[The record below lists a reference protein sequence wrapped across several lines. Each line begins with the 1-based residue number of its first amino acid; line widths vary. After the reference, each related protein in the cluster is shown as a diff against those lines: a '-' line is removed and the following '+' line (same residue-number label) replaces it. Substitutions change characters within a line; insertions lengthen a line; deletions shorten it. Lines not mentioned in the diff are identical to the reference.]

1 MTAVPLLNRP
11 AYSTTIENTRRKHG
25 FIDSNVAS
33 LKQGGLRIAN
43 GVPMSSS
50 EFIYKKMASL
60 EQSGAGR
67 FQETAG
73 KFDAA
78 RQMPRTVVHE
88 LNNILTI
95 IQGYADRLL
104 LKHGEDPTLQPQ
116 LRMIFESAR
125 RAAVLI
131 REAAPQ
137 AQNVTHQQ
145 NLPPPPSPA

>member
-1 MTAVPLLNRP
+1 MFIPSKKVACELLH
-11 AYSTTIENTRRKHG
+11 KM
-25 FIDSNVAS
+25 
-33 LKQGGLRIAN
+33 
-43 GVPMSSS
+43 PMQSS

-67 FQETAG
+67 FQETAC
-73 KFDAA
+73 KYDPA

-104 LKHGEDPTLQPQ
+104 HKHREDPVLQPQ

-125 RAAVLI
+125 RAAALI
-131 REAAPQ
+131 HEAMPP
-137 AQNVTHQQ
+137 AQDLTSRQ
-145 NLPPPPSPA
+145 NPPPPQTPA

>member
-1 MTAVPLLNRP
+1 M
-11 AYSTTIENTRRKHG
+11 
-25 FIDSNVAS
+25 
-33 LKQGGLRIAN
+33 KQDGLRIAN

-67 FQETAG
+67 FHGTAC
-73 KFDAA
+73 KSDSA
-78 RQMPRTVVHE
+78 QPMSRTVVHE
-88 LNNILTI
+88 LNNILAI

-125 RAAVLI
+125 RAAALI
-131 REAAPQ
+131 REAAPP
-137 AQNVTHQQ
+137 AQNLTHRQ
-145 NLPPPPSPA
+145 NPPSPPPPV